1 MVDFKLSSNKFK
13 SNSAMLAGFAAIWLS
28 IGVNET
34 SHLFMPENNS
44 HDDDHSAKNFG
55 YPIEVPEGFG
65 SSSQEEILAPVL
77 VDIKPLLAS
86 ASIEQG
92 MKVAR
97 KCQSCHSFEKGGK
110 NGTGPNLYNIVGA
123 TLADKDRSGFKLS
136 ASILSGVDAWTYD
149 NLNKYLEN
157 PKSLAPKGTMSF
169 AGLRKPKDRANIIK
183 YLMENTE
190 NVPEIV
196 LDEINTV
203 VEGM

>member
-1 MVDFKLSSNKFK
+1 MMDFKLSSNKFK

-44 HDDDHSAKNFG
+44 HNDDHNTENFG

-65 SSSQEEILAPVL
+65 SSSQEETLAPVL
-77 VDIKPLLAS
+77 IDIKPLLVS

-97 KCQSCHSFEKGGK
+97 KCQSCHSFQKGGK

-123 TLADKDRSGFKLS
+123 SVSEKDRAGFKLS
-136 ASILSGVDAWTYD
+136 ASLLSGVDAWTYD

-169 AGLRKPKDRANIIK
+169 AGLRKPKDRANVIK

-190 NVPEIV
+190 NPPEVI